1 MRGVGFINRCAIA
14 WIVAYMKVRFGIFAV
29 IIAGAVTVAAWV
41 HFRDTSARSIE
52 TAAKP
57 VAISLVLN
65 GPFDSQHAG
74 EIIAARAGLF
84 ERDGLRVEL
93 KPGGNGRDPIASVA
107 NGTDTFG
114 VTEGDTFLVARSKGE
129 PIVAFGAGYLES
141 PVVFYTLEK
150 SGIHT
155 PRDFIGKR
163 VGRRA
168 GTDTATVYDALL
180 INTGISRSSIRETA
194 TDTDVTALLNDKVDV
209 IPGHVGKESFVL
221 HQKGIPYNVIRVSDY
236 GIHMPGTVYF
246 TSEKFIHDYPSVAQR
261 VLRAI
266 IAGWNMTF
274 ADTSKSISLIVSAS
288 DNVLTPEQV
297 QFELA
302 AQRDFVRPPGRRVT
316 EFDDLQWKQLR
327 LILMSSRLIDGSV
340 DMSRAINLDILK
352 EAYRK
357 SISFGN

>member
-1 MRGVGFINRCAIA
+1 MKNRAC
-14 WIVAYMKVRFGIFAV
+14 IVAV
-29 IIAGAVTVAAWV
+29 IIAGAVIVAALAYM
-41 HFRDTSARSIE
+41 RDATTRSIE
-52 TAAKP
+52 TP
-57 VAISLVLN
+57 DRPRSFSLVLN
-65 GPFDSQHAG
+65 GPLDPQHAG
-74 EIIAARAGLF
+74 EVVAARADLF
-84 ERDGLRVEL
+84 EREGLKVEL
-93 KPGGNGRDPIASVA
+93 KPGGNGVDPIASVVS
-107 NGTDTFG
+107 GTDTFG
-114 VTEGDTFLVARSKGE
+114 VTEADAFLVARSKGA
-129 PIVAFGAGYLES
+129 PIVAFGAGFLET
-141 PVVFYTLEK
+141 PVVFYALEK

-155 PRDFIGKR
+155 PQDFIGKR

-168 GTDTATVYDALL
+168 GTDTAIVYDALL

-194 TDTDVTALLNDKVDV
+194 TDTDVAALVNNKVDV
-209 IPGHVGKESFVL
+209 IPGHVGKVSFVL

-261 VLRAI
+261 VLRAV
-266 IAGWNMTF
+266 IAGWNLTY
-274 ADTSKSISLIVSAS
+274 ADASKSVPLVVSAG
-288 DNVLTPEQV
+288 DNAIPPEQV

-340 DMSRAINLDILK
+340 DMSRAFNLDILK

-357 SISFGN
+357 PISFGN